1 MTQDLAQLETK
12 LAAARARLIL
22 DKPFL
27 GALTLRLPMVPA
39 KKDWCPTTATDAR
52 TFYFNPEYIGALS
65 LAETQFVLAHEALHC
80 ALSHFA
86 RRQHRIKH
94 KWDLACD
101 FAVNPILVDDGLKP
115 PPNSLLVEA
124 YRGMTAEE
132 IYPLIEDNDQSKTLD
147 QHVYDSADDGGG
159 SGDQAAPPR
168 QEQSRSERGN
178 DADDQ
183 GQGAR
188 PEQGPDG
195 KGSSSGGETKTDG
208 SEPADRPDALTP
220 DERETLSIQ
229 WQQRLAGAAQ
239 QALQAGKLSASL
251 ARLIDHLLQPQL
263 PWRMLLARYFSL
275 AARDDFS
282 YMRPSRRE
290 GTAILPSLRS
300 SQVSVVVAVDT
311 SGSIKPEE
319 MNDFFA
325 EVDALKAQVRAR
337 VALVACDDRLAAGAP
352 WTFEPWEELRAPSS
366 VGGGGGT
373 DFRPVFDWVARQDFR
388 PDLLVYFTD
397 AEGEF
402 PPAEPSYPVLW
413 LVKGKERVPWGQRV
427 QLN

>member
-1 MTQDLAQLETK
+1 
-12 LAAARARLIL
+12 
-22 DKPFL
+22 
-27 GALTLRLPMVPA
+27 
-39 KKDWCPTTATDAR
+39 
-52 TFYFNPEYIGALS
+52 
-65 LAETQFVLAHEALHC
+65 
-80 ALSHFA
+80 
-86 RRQHRIKH
+86 
-94 KWDLACD
+94 
-101 FAVNPILVDDGLKP
+101 
-115 PPNSLLVEA
+115 
-124 YRGMTAEE
+124 MTAEE
-132 IYPLIEDNDQSKTLD
+132 IYPLIEDSDQSKTLD
-147 QHVYDSADDGGG
+147 QHVYDSEDDGGG
-159 SGDQAAPPR
+159 SGDQPAPPR
-168 QEQSRSERGN
+168 QQESRGERGN
-178 DADDQ
+178 DADDR
-183 GQGAR
+183 GRGAR

-195 KGSSSGGETKTDG
+195 QGSSGGGETKTDG

-275 AARDDFS
+275 TARDDFS

-319 MNDFFA
+319 MNDFFS

-337 VALVACDDRLAAGAP
+337 VALLACDERLASGAP
-352 WTFEPWEELRAPSS
+352 WLFEPWEDLRPPES

-373 DFRPVFDWVARQDFR
+373 DFRPVFDWVARQDHR

-402 PPAEPSYPVLW
+402 PAAEPAYPVLW
-413 LVKGKERVPWGQRV
+413 LVKGKEPVPWGQRV